1 MYGFTTTLTGLSFDA
16 ALEKTTAA
24 LKAEGFG
31 VLSDI
36 DVQRAMKEKLGAEM
50 QPYRI
55 LGACNPPLAHQA
67 LQAEPDIGLLLPCN
81 VIVREEAPGRVV
93 VGFLDPQT
101 MVGLVGNIGA
111 ATGTATKTFP
121 GPDHVLIA
129 QLMSPYV
136 SANVATTSGVGVGS
150 MNELLGSLS
159 MTNGSGYTTAPTITA
174 GALNA
179 SGGTGATA
187 TAVIG
192 AATPV
197 APAVEVAP
205 VAGVEVPGDVLQH
218 RRVHLRPG
226 HGATAARSATTRSA
240 FWSATPR
247 SSGA

>member
-50 QPYRI
+50 RPYRI

-101 MVGLVGNIGA
+101 MVGLVG
-111 ATGTATKTFP
+111 K
-121 GPDHVLIA
+121 PDVK
-129 QLMSPYV
+129 
-136 SANVATTSGVGVGS
+136 
-150 MNELLGSLS
+150 
-159 MTNGSGYTTAPTITA
+159 
-174 GALNA
+174 
-179 SGGTGATA
+179 
-187 TAVIG
+187 
-192 AATPV
+192 PV
-197 APAVEVAP
+197 ADEAERLRLFELGVANFEGYGNYERMAAERTIP
-205 VAGVEVPGDVLQH
+205 V
-218 RRVHLRPG
+218 LRL
-226 HGATAARSATTRSA
+226 
-240 FWSATPR
+240 TPR
-247 SSGA
+247 